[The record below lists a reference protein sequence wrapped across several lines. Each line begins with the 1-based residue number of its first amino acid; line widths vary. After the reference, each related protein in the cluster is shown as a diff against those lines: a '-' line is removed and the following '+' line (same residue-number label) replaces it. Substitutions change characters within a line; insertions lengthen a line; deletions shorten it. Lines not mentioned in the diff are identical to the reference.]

1 MTSVSMRQMLEAG
14 VHFGHQTR
22 FWNPKMAPF
31 IFGERNKIHIIN
43 LEKTQP
49 LYARAAAFI
58 KGVASEG
65 GKVLFVGTKRSARDA
80 VEKEAARCNMP
91 YVNQRWLGGMLT
103 NFKTIRQSI
112 KRLNELDEMA
122 QNGSLDRRGKKEAQ
136 MLRREMDKLL
146 RSLGGI
152 RDMTALPDALF
163 VIDVGHE
170 EIAISEARKLG
181 IPVVAVVDTNCSPD
195 GIDYVIPGNDD
206 AMRAILLY
214 AGGIA
219 ESVLEGKASLPEV
232 PVGEDEFVE
241 LDEEGNPKKRA
252 AAGRRPPPA
261 AGRGKKPAPRRKVPV
276 TVIPG
281 AAAVAAQ
288 LDEVEVET
296 DEVDAPD
303 CGAGRNSPGERA
315 AAQARRPAHTG
326 ARRLRFGRG
335 ERRNEHPPLASY
347 RPTDRLIRKAAQR
360 RIRRTMNI
368 TADTVKQLRERT
380 GAGMM
385 ECKKALG
392 RDQGR
397 SGRGGR
403 THAQERPG
411 QGRQEG
417 RPDRGGG
424 HRRRGAR
431 RQQRGAGGN
440 QLRNRFR
447 GAQRGVSGIRPRPR
461 EGGAGAFARRCRRAL
476 LQLAHGAGTLED
488 RRRALIAKIGENI
501 AVRRFVRITAPGALG
516 AYVHGSRIGSL
527 VALEGGDEA
536 LARDLAM
543 HVAAVNPAY
552 VDAPQVPAAVL
563 DKEREILTEQ
573 TKGEKKPP
581 EIIAKMVEGRLRKFL
596 AEITLLGQPFVKDP
610 ETTVEKLLKKSG
622 AKVVQFV
629 RYEVGAGIEKKQDDF
644 VGEVMAQVKAQDK
657 APQGGADQ
665 EALVPIAEDPI
676 NLP

>member
-58 KGVASEG
+58 KGVAAEG

-80 VEKEAARCNMP
+80 VQKEATRCNMP

-170 EIAISEARKLG
+170 EIAINEARKLG

-214 AGGIA
+214 AGGVA
-219 ESVLEGKASLPEV
+219 DSVLEGKASLPQV

-252 AAGRRPPPA
+252 AAGRRTPPST
-261 AGRGKKPAPRRKVPV
+261 GRGKKPAPRRKVPV

-288 LDEVEVET
+288 LDEVEVEA
-296 DEVDAPD
+296 DEVDASDTAP
-303 CGAGRNSPGERA
+303 AETRPASAPRRRPV
-315 AAQARRPAHTG
+315 ARRTPA
-326 ARRLRFGRG
+326 
-335 ERRNEHPPLASY
+335 
-347 RPTDRLIRKAAQR
+347 
-360 RIRRTMNI
+360 
-368 TADTVKQLRERT
+368 
-380 GAGMM
+380 
-385 ECKKALG
+385 
-392 RDQGR
+392 
-397 SGRGGR
+397 
-403 THAQERPG
+403 
-411 QGRQEG
+411 
-417 RPDRGGG
+417 
-424 HRRRGAR
+424 RGA
-431 RQQRGAGGN
+431 
-440 QLRNRFR
+440 
-447 GAQRGVSGIRPRPR
+447 
-461 EGGAGAFARRCRRAL
+461 
-476 LQLAHGAGTLED
+476 
-488 RRRALIAKIGENI
+488 
-501 AVRRFVRITAPGALG
+501 
-516 AYVHGSRIGSL
+516 
-527 VALEGGDEA
+527 
-536 LARDLAM
+536 
-543 HVAAVNPAY
+543 
-552 VDAPQVPAAVL
+552 
-563 DKEREILTEQ
+563 
-573 TKGEKKPP
+573 
-581 EIIAKMVEGRLRKFL
+581 
-596 AEITLLGQPFVKDP
+596 
-610 ETTVEKLLKKSG
+610 
-622 AKVVQFV
+622 
-629 RYEVGAGIEKKQDDF
+629 
-644 VGEVMAQVKAQDK
+644 
-657 APQGGADQ
+657 
-665 EALVPIAEDPI
+665 
-676 NLP
+676 